1 MQMCVGPILQKDKHT
16 RKYFEQ
22 IDTSLKTK
30 IPNLHCRCEQIWLD
44 HEMELFT
51 LLLAAEDL
59 F

>member
-16 RKYFEQ
+16 HKYFEQ

-30 IPNLHCRCEQIWLD
+30 IPTLHCRCEQIWLD